1 TWDFPVCRRASAYAV
16 SARSGGRV
24 AEGGGLLNRYR
35 GLNPYRGFES
45 PPLRHFGLR
54 KRRFLPLFPMRRI
67 RCAHAQES
75 CAPDRKRDERLWV
88 TVRTAAAFPPQQSNF
103 DACLDPPVRVF
114 QLMC

>member
-1 TWDFPVCRRASAYAV
+1 PLLLERQGVVRPFLRPRNPSRLTWDFPVCRRASAYAV

-54 KRRFLPLFPMRRI
+54 KRRFLPLSPMRRI

-75 CAPDRKRDERLWV
+75 CAPDRKRDERL
-88 TVRTAAAFPPQQSNF
+88 
-103 DACLDPPVRVF
+103 
-114 QLMC
+114 